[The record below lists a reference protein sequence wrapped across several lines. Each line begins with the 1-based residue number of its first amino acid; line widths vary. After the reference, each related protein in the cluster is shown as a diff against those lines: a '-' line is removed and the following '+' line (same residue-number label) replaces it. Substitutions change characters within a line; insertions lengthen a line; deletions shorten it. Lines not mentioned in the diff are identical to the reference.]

1 MGSSYTQEFKR
12 EAAELVLDKGY
23 TQREAREAMG
33 VSKSAMS
40 HWVKQ
45 LREERDGITP
55 ESRKALTDEHQEIQQ
70 LKRKIKKL
78 EREKEILK
86 KASALL
92 MLDSYH

>member
-1 MGSSYTQEFKR
+1 MATSYTKEFKR

-23 TQREAREAMG
+23 TQKEAREAMG
-33 VSKSAMS
+33 VSKSSLS

-45 LREERDGITP
+45 LREERAGITP
-55 ESRKALTDEHQEIQQ
+55 DNRKAFTEEHQEIQQ
-70 LKRKIKKL
+70 LKAKIKKL

>member
-45 LREERDGITP
+45 LREERAGITP
-55 ESRKALTDEHQEIQQ
+55 QSRKALTDEHQEIQQ

>member
-1 MGSSYTQEFKR
+1 MKKHYTKEFKR

-23 TQREAREAMG
+23 TQKEAQEAMG

-45 LREERDGITP
+45 LREERNGITP
-55 ESRKALTDEHQEIQQ
+55 TNRKAMTAEHQEIQE
-70 LKRKIKKL
+70 LKARIAKL
-78 EREKEILK
+78 EREKDILK

-92 MLDSYH
+92 MLDQYH

>member
-1 MGSSYTQEFKR
+1 MATSYTKEFKR

-23 TQREAREAMG
+23 TQKEAREAMG
-33 VSKSAMS
+33 VSKSALS

-45 LREERDGITP
+45 LREERAGITP
-55 ESRKALTDEHQEIQQ
+55 DNRKAFTEEHQEIQQ
-70 LKRKIKKL
+70 LKAKIKKL

-92 MLDSYH
+92 MLDNYH

>member
-1 MGSSYTQEFKR
+1 MGSNYTKEFKK

-23 TQREAREAMG
+23 TQKEAREAMG
-33 VSKSAMS
+33 VSKSALS
-40 HWVKQ
+40 IWVKQ
-45 LREERDGITP
+45 LRGEREGITP
-55 ESRKALTDEHQEIQQ
+55 HSRQALTDEHKEIQL
-70 LKRKIKKL
+70 LKARIMKL

>member
-1 MGSSYTQEFKR
+1 MSKSYTKEFKR
-12 EAAELVLDKGY
+12 ETAELVLDKGY
-23 TQREAREAMG
+23 TQKEAREAMG
-33 VSKSAMS
+33 VSKSAIS
-40 HWVKQ
+40 TWVKQ

-55 ESRKALTDEHQEIQQ
+55 TNRKAFTNEHQEIQQ
-70 LKRKIKKL
+70 LKAKIKKL